1 MPVQTSESERIAA
14 LQAELAAERRRAEN
28 AERALAD
35 GGVGGFGMRAER
47 LLRLAETEA
56 REMRGAAAADVA
68 AMIAKAQAEAEAHRH
83 EIEQQLIE
91 RSTALDRQARER
103 TAAFAAREQE
113 MNAQL
118 ESRRSEGE
126 RLRNAALSEADRIR
140 RDAQADAARMREA
153 AEIEGRTMREAA
165 TTETD
170 RLGVIQQRAREQL
183 ARLDRT
189 LGEALATL

>member
-14 LQAELAAERRRAEN
+14 LEAELAEARTRAEK
-28 AERALAD
+28 AERALAE
-35 GGVGGFGMRAER
+35 GGVGSFGMRAER
-47 LLRLAETEA
+47 LLRLAEAEA

-68 AMIAKAQAEAEAHRH
+68 AMIARAQAEAEAHRH
-83 EIEQQLIE
+83 EVEQQLIE
-91 RSTALDRQARER
+91 RSTAMDRQARDR
-103 TAAFAAREQE
+103 QAAAAAREQE
-113 MNAQL
+113 MTAQL
-118 ESRRSEGE
+118 ESCRAEGE
-126 RLRNAALSEADRIR
+126 RLRNAALSEAERIR
-140 RDAQADAARMREA
+140 RDAQSDAARMRDA
-153 AEIEGRTMREAA
+153 AEVEGRTMRESA

>member
-14 LQAELAAERRRAEN
+14 LEAELAEARARAEN
-28 AERALAD
+28 AERALAE
-35 GGVGGFGMRAER
+35 GGVGGFGVRAER
-47 LLRLAETEA
+47 LLRLAEVEA
-56 REMRGAAAADVA
+56 REMRGAAAADVTA
-68 AMIAKAQAEAEAHRH
+68 LIAKAQAEAEAHRH
-83 EIEQQLIE
+83 EVEQQLIE
-91 RSTALDRQARER
+91 RSTAMDRLARDRQA
-103 TAAFAAREQE
+103 AFTAREQE

-118 ESRRSEGE
+118 DSRRAEGE
-126 RLRNAALSEADRIR
+126 RLRNAALGEAERIR
-140 RDAQADAARMREA
+140 RDAQSDAARMREA
-153 AEIEGRTMREAA
+153 AEVEGRTMREAA